1 MQQLLENE
9 IFRTSL
15 TTLLVIVG
23 IFFLVRV
30 AQRLIG
36 RYGTD
41 PHRIYATSRSIRRL
55 GVFLGISAV
64 ILLFSGQIRDI
75 LTVLTLI
82 GAGMAIALSQVLMSV
97 AGWMRITMLTSYSQG
112 DRIEINGVRG
122 DVVDIRMLRTTLLEI
137 GGWVDGD
144 QSTGR
149 IVHIPNSWVYL
160 HAVYNYTRTF
170 NFIWN
175 ELSYTLT
182 FKSNWEA
189 ARDIITEFANE
200 SAAIVEKQARS
211 QIKQLSA
218 EFLIHYS
225 VMTPFVYVSVAT
237 DGVKLT
243 LRYLCEVRK
252 RRGSS
257 HALNVSIL
265 AAFDDRND
273 IEFAFRTMSLHQLPE
288 GVPGTGPQGA
298 V

>member
-1 MQQLLENE
+1 MQELLENE

-41 PHRIYATSRSIRRL
+41 PDRIYATSRSIRRL

-64 ILLFSGQIRDI
+64 ILLFSGQIGDI

-211 QIKQLSA
+211 QIKQLSG

-265 AAFDDRND
+265 AAFQDRDD